1 MELKD
6 YGTMLEFSLDR
17 GVYYK
22 DIRGF
27 RFYLR
32 YWKYMIYK
40 IPSLY
45 VTLDREI
52 TSEKLKKLEI
62 AANKNACSITGIN
75 KKDTLII
82 SLPVEKRNDPKFKE
96 LTDDI
101 LDRVSLLL
109 MAEKFNPNYTC
120 FFCGKESNEFLPLG
134 EEYLCMHEECFLGYY
149 QKFMEKYD
157 KYQKTKNRNIYL
169 SLLLGVVFAFIGLLP
184 CLISFFA
191 SGDYITFLGVFV
203 PLFMIGSLFI
213 LKPQV
218 NKLLTYGFLA
228 ISLITFIVF
237 VPLTISSIVS
247 SRDITL
253 FAYFFQGSWEGF
265 RKVLFFTLFAFSP
278 LGLIKFYKNLL
289 FDYEESKKLL
299 DEQKINIQLKKE
311 K

>member
-1 MELKD
+1 MKLKD

-52 TSEKLKKLEI
+52 TSEELKKLEI

-109 MAEKFNPNYTC
+109 MAEKFNPNHTC

-149 QKFMEKYD
+149 QKFTEKYD

-169 SLLLGVVFAFIGLLP
+169 SHYNKIQYQSIKYLIFFYYVEVF
-184 CLISFFA
+184 LIS
-191 SGDYITFLGVFV
+191 LR
-203 PLFMIGSLFI
+203 
-213 LKPQV
+213 
-218 NKLLTYGFLA
+218 
-228 ISLITFIVF
+228 
-237 VPLTISSIVS
+237 SIFKSFSVS
-247 SRDITL
+247 
-253 FAYFFQGSWEGF
+253 
-265 RKVLFFTLFAFSP
+265 
-278 LGLIKFYKNLL
+278 LL
-289 FDYEESKKLL
+289 FCS
-299 DEQKINIQLKKE
+299 IM
-311 K
+311 